1 MGKIGI
7 ITDSTCDLTKELLE
21 ENNIEKLPL
30 YVTIGG
36 KTYQDGVDI
45 TTKELYALVD
55 KLGELPK
62 SSSISSSAF
71 EEYFKGY
78 LKDYDQLLY
87 IGIGSKLSGT
97 YQNAL
102 MASKEFEE
110 GTIYV
115 ADSQN
120 LSSGIGLLLLKAC
133 KFRDEGKSVKEIYEE
148 VTKLVPNV
156 RTQFAINTLK
166 YMHMG
171 GRCSGFSRLLSI
183 TLKIKPILRVVNGTL
198 GVGKK
203 PIGYNR
209 ALKELLQY
217 INNDKE
223 NLDTD
228 CVMVTHAAAD
238 SDAVYLKEELSKM
251 LPGQRVCET
260 FAGGVIATHCGP
272 RTIGILYIVK

>member
-1 MGKIGI
+1 MAKIGI
-7 ITDSTCDLTKELLE
+7 ITDSTCDLTKEILE
-21 ENNIEKLPL
+21 ANNIEKLPL
-30 YVTIGG
+30 YVSIGG
-36 KTYQDGVDI
+36 RTYQDGVDI

-62 SSSISSSAF
+62 SSSISIQAF
-71 EEYFKGY
+71 QKYFSEYLTK
-78 LKDYDQLLY
+78 YDQLYY

-97 YQNAL
+97 YQNAF
-102 MASKEFEE
+102 MASKEFPE
-110 GTIYV
+110 GKV
-115 ADSQN
+115 VVGDSQN
-120 LSSGIGLLLLKAC
+120 LSSGIGLLVLKAC
-133 KFRDEGKSVKEIYEE
+133 KFRDEGKSLEEIKEE
-148 VTKLVPNV
+148 VDKIAPNV

-171 GRCSGFSRLLSI
+171 GRCSGVSRLLSV
-183 TLKIKPILRVVNGTL
+183 TLKIKPILRVVNGVL

-217 INNDKE
+217 INNDKDH
-223 NLDTD
+223 LDTD
-228 CVMVTHAAAD
+228 YVMVTHASGD
-238 SDAVYLKEELSKM
+238 SDAVYLKAELAKM